1 MRISPHEN
9 SCRPACFARYARSF
23 TLIELLVNITCKIYN
38 QATDAALRKREG
50 FGGEKAAVRAASLP
64 VPNFPD
70 ISLIFGK
77 LSRLCQ
83 CSASGK
89 SEQKREVVFPQ
100 KSGKTTSR
108 YCGSSFP
115 AGRPRSR
122 LSTVP
127 YPAPAPCRT
136 QGARGAADTP
146 PAFRHVRPFT
156 IIELLVVIAI
166 IAILAAMLLPALNK
180 AREKAYTSGCI
191 SNQRQINT
199 GIALYVND
207 FDDVLPATCSTI
219 RNSAIDNRSISEAL
233 GGVIT
238 NGGLGL
244 VAAGGYLGTPLSYGV
259 RVYGRNRPKVLKC
272 GSKPADG
279 WASNTMNFTDYIYHR
294 DSANFTSEASIP
306 HFNKKYSR
314 LKSEVLVFCISGDRL
329 LRNGVTVGFAAPL
342 HGNGITI
349 SRANGSASWAALSTY
364 RPGTTYLKRLTL
376 LDEAE

>member
-1 MRISPHEN
+1 MKRN
-9 SCRPACFARYARSF
+9 F
-23 TLIELLVNITCKIYN
+23 TL
-38 QATDAALRKREG
+38 
-50 FGGEKAAVRAASLP
+50 
-64 VPNFPD
+64 
-70 ISLIFGK
+70 
-77 LSRLCQ
+77 
-83 CSASGK
+83 
-89 SEQKREVVFPQ
+89 
-100 KSGKTTSR
+100 
-108 YCGSSFP
+108 
-115 AGRPRSR
+115 
-122 LSTVP
+122 
-127 YPAPAPCRT
+127 
-136 QGARGAADTP
+136 
-146 PAFRHVRPFT
+146 
-156 IIELLVVIAI
+156 IELLVVIAI

>member
-1 MRISPHEN
+1 MKRN
-9 SCRPACFARYARSF
+9 F
-23 TLIELLVNITCKIYN
+23 TL
-38 QATDAALRKREG
+38 
-50 FGGEKAAVRAASLP
+50 
-64 VPNFPD
+64 
-70 ISLIFGK
+70 
-77 LSRLCQ
+77 
-83 CSASGK
+83 
-89 SEQKREVVFPQ
+89 
-100 KSGKTTSR
+100 
-108 YCGSSFP
+108 
-115 AGRPRSR
+115 
-122 LSTVP
+122 
-127 YPAPAPCRT
+127 
-136 QGARGAADTP
+136 
-146 PAFRHVRPFT
+146 
-156 IIELLVVIAI
+156 IELLVVIAI

-349 SRANGSASWAALSTY
+349 SRFLGGSQHLPSGNDLPEAPDLVGRGRINLNYEVSGNAIFC
-364 RPGTTYLKRLTL
+364 RPVFLHRHSECRSAGRFRCCCS
-376 LDEAE
+376 